1 MTLQQVLDKYAEH
14 ISRIHSKAYYKQ
26 GGVRT
31 AAQNKGIAYYTA
43 AANTVQSLIDA
54 PRPAW
59 YDLHFTNPKRLR

>member
-43 AANTVQSLIDA
+43 AANLVTNLINA

-59 YDLHFTNPKRLR
+59 YDFKFEKKLY